1 MPIKMPNIDNVMS
14 DVLGANYR
22 YNVTENIQIQRI
34 MITQPHKLLEIEIV
48 TEAGH
53 STPCV
58 ISRYGFS
65 TEEVHNIMNSL
76 TAAL

>member
-1 MPIKMPNIDNVMS
+1 MANIHNLMS
-14 DVLGANYR
+14 DVLGTDYR

-48 TEAGH
+48 TEAGS
-53 STPCV
+53 STACV

-65 TEEVHNIMNSL
+65 TEEVHRIMNSI
-76 TAAL
+76 TAGL